1 MRIGVTGSVDD
12 SSDEELVARIARG
25 DAAAFASLVL
35 RHADRSV
42 ALAERMTGQRGA
54 AEDAVQEAFTRLWR
68 KADSFDPAQARFT
81 TWFYR
86 VVVNAC
92 TDGLR
97 RQRRTESLPDGWDM
111 PDPDP
116 DAEADLARAQRAQ
129 AVRRALDELPARQRV
144 AVVLC
149 YFDGMSNAQA
159 AEILEL
165 RLKALEALLVRAR
178 RTLRRI
184 LDDTAEG
191 DDR

>member
-25 DAAAFASLVL
+25 DGAAFAGLVL

-42 ALAERMTGQRGA
+42 ALAERMTGQRAA
-54 AEDAVQEAFTRLWR
+54 AEDAVQDAFTRLWR
-68 KADSFDPAQARFT
+68 KADSFNPAQARFT

-92 TDGLR
+92 TDGQR
-97 RQRRTESLPDGWDM
+97 RQRRTEPLPADWDR

-116 DAEADLARAQRAQ
+116 GAEAGIAQAQRAQ
-129 AVRRALDELPARQRV
+129 AVRRALDALPARQRV

-149 YFDGMSNAQA
+149 YFDGMSNAEA
-159 AEILEL
+159 AEILDV

-178 RTLRRI
+178 KTLRRI
-184 LDDTAEG
+184 LDDATEG
-191 DDR
+191 DER